1 MSGVKK
7 RLPRESYHCEMC
19 HKYIFNK
26 YKYIYETFEIL
37 PKTPKEELSICGA
50 CAKREMKLK
59 KRDKLNDYW
68 EEYERHNKK
77 NRE

>member
-1 MSGVKK
+1 MSSVKK
-7 RLPRESYHCEMC
+7 RLPKESYHCEMC

-37 PKTPKEELSICGA
+37 PKLPQRNLFICEA
-50 CAKREMKLK
+50 CAKREMNLK
-59 KRDKLNDYW
+59 KRDKLNDHW
-68 EEYERHNKK
+68 EKYERHNKE